1 MTNARCFTGR
11 HAACFAEGDLHRSRA
26 VVARAVVA
34 LVLFPFA
41 LALGPDPSSHDGL
54 LVLHNGSR
62 DRVKVEVRIGPSKN
76 CTTDDAF
83 ATVVLGPDEWWSFIT
98 PDVICWRRERAPDPS
113 AGGQSAA
120 SWTDWQPTQVPADT
134 KQEVEL

>member
-1 MTNARCFTGR
+1 VVL
-11 HAACFAEGDLHRSRA
+11 ACLVTSLTP
-26 VVARAVVA
+26 ARAAEVGFPGGLQLPNRRDETGTVVS
-34 LVLFPFA
+34 
-41 LALGPDPSSHDGL
+41 GPSSRDGL
-54 LVLHNGSR
+54 LVLHNGSP

-76 CTTDDAF
+76 CTTNDRF

-98 PDVICWRRERAPDPS
+98 PDVICWRRERAPDHS
-113 AGGQSAA
+113 AAGQSAA